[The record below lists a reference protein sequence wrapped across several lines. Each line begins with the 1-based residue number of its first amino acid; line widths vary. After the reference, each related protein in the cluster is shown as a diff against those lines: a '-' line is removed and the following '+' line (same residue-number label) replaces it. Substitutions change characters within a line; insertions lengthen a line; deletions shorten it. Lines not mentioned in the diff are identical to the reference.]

1 MRFNLLAIL
10 IVLLLASSGLFVVY
24 YKHTQEQL
32 AVLAADKAKLDIAI
46 QQQQDAIAAV
56 QAQYKQQTSSLMSLA
71 SSNSSLS
78 LERDALSNKL
88 MKHDLEELSRR
99 KPALVETRIN
109 NGTKD
114 LFSSFMSITS
124 K

>member
-1 MRFNLLAIL
+1 MKFNLTTIL
-10 IVLLLASSGLFVVY
+10 LVLLLASGSLFIIY
-24 YKHTQEQL
+24 YKHTQDQL
-32 AVLAADKAKLDIAI
+32 LVMAADKAKLDAAVQE
-46 QQQQDAIAAV
+46 QQLAIAAI
-56 QAQYKQQTSSLMSLA
+56 QTQYKQQTTSLMNLA
-71 SSNSSLS
+71 SANSSLS
-78 LERDALSNKL
+78 AEKDALSNKL

-114 LFSSFMSITS
+114 LFSSFMSITA